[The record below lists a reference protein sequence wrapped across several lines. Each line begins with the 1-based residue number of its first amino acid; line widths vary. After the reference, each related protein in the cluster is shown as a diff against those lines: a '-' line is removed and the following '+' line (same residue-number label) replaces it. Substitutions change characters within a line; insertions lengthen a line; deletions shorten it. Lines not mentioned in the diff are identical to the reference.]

1 MVSFP
6 DTSINALAKLVIAV
20 GLASLIS
27 MGLQNLLGNP
37 PSTSLIQFGIG
48 AVAFLVG
55 FGVVYGW
62 SFYSGYRSTEVM
74 N

>member
-6 DTSINALAKLVIAV
+6 DTSINALAMLFVAV
-20 GLASLIS
+20 GVASLIS
-27 MGLQNLLGNP
+27 MGLQSQLGNP
-37 PSTSLIQFGIG
+37 ESTSLVQFLIG

-62 SFYSGYRSTEVM
+62 AFYSGYRSIGD
-74 N
+74 